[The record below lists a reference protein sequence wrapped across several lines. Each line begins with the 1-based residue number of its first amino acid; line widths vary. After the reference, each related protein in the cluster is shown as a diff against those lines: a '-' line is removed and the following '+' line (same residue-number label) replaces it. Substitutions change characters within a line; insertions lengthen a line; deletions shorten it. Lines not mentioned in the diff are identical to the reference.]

1 LKYVVIVVILL
12 GKKNNIIM
20 KVKYVRVSTIG
31 QNTDRQ
37 KENRKDFDAVYED
50 KESGAISMAKRTNGS
65 KLLEDITAGKITELW
80 IHSLDRLGRDT
91 IDVMKSLR
99 LCEENKVTVVVENLG
114 IRSMDKDG
122 KPNSVFN
129 LISGIVTTLA
139 DNERKNIAERCGEG
153 RRIARRKGVRFGRR
167 AGVTE
172 KKSDWLKKPK
182 VVSLLNTIKRK
193 PYLTIRELSSLH
205 KCSFQLVMKAKAE
218 VV

>member
-1 LKYVVIVVILL
+1 MKAKYI
-12 GKKNNIIM
+12 
-20 KVKYVRVSTIG
+20 RVSTTG

-37 KENRKDFDAVYED
+37 KENRKDFDVIYED
-50 KESGAISMAKRTNGS
+50 KESGAISMVKRTNGS
-65 KLLEDITAGKITELW
+65 KLLEDIMAGKITELW

-91 IDVMKSLR
+91 LDVCKTLR
-99 LCEENKVTVVVENLG
+99 LCEENKVCVVVENLG

-139 DNERKNIAERCGEG
+139 DNERKSIAERCGEG

-167 AGVTE
+167 IGYTE

-182 VVSLLNTIKRK
+182 VVALINTIKRK
-193 PYLTIRELSSLH
+193 PYLTFKELSSLH
-205 KCSFQLVMKAKAE
+205 KCSFQLIQKVKAE